1 MNTTNGKIA
10 EQSKKRLVKALLCIM
25 EQYDFKEITITQIS
39 QEAGLSRKTFYRLFG
54 DKEELLNF
62 FFEDLYEA
70 CMEQIEFRQIR
81 HYWDVVQCYFD
92 FCEERRELLLL
103 LKRNR
108 LLTLLFEG
116 AYQYSFKVFTYV
128 RSKETADAYSPLLPF
143 LLAYSMGGM
152 YSMLIKWI
160 ESDMEV
166 PSAVLIATLKNGLM
180 SADI

>member
-70 CMEQIEFRQIR
+70 CMEQIESRQIR

-108 LLTLLFEG
+108 LLPLLFEG